1 MSTGYLHPLLAEA
14 SLPLSVPDAQCNKM
28 LHYQIISTMGSIL
41 RQGCFKGG
49 FIYISTRLLPK
60 GERYLLRIV
69 SEETVLHEG
78 RFETLQEC

>member
-1 MSTGYLHPLLAEA
+1 MSTGYMHPMLAET
-14 SLPLSVPDAQCNKM
+14 SLPLTIPAAQSNEM
-28 LHYQIISTMGSIL
+28 LRYQIISTMGNII

-60 GERYLLRIV
+60 GQRFLLRIV

-78 RFETLQEC
+78 RFETLEDC

>member
-1 MSTGYLHPLLAEA
+1 MNNGYLHPLLAEA
-14 SLPLSVPDAQCNKM
+14 SLPLTIPPAQSNEM
-28 LHYQIISTMGSIL
+28 LRYQIISTMGNII

-49 FIYISTRLLPK
+49 LIYISTRLLPK

-78 RFETLQEC
+78 RFETLQEM